1 MRKQYH
7 LWPAGTGFDAW
18 DVDRL
23 ISLARGLPV
32 HAVTVESVC
41 EVDTVYWFDGSTTAP
56 TVRAI
61 VKHARLMLDAD
72 LSFPVI
78 LGPDGRVMDGM
89 HRIARVMLEGR
100 TEVSAVRF
108 LTLPEPDHRTA
119 SPPISILTSIPE
131 LTEHSAVSA
140 SSARP
145 AARDAAARPRRS
157 ARGGPPARR
166 RPAAAREG
174 SFGFAVRRRPLAGV
188 GAMAAGRWVQG
199 LAPRWGRTRGMM
211 VICVRGAVS
220 AFVGGPPRPCRKRI
234 WTLSQYV
241 PGGRA

>member
-157 ARGGPPARR
+157 ARGGR
-166 RPAAAREG
+166 RPAEDQRQREKDRSVSLYAGDRSPEWVRWRQVDGFRGWHRDGAA
-174 SFGFAVRRRPLAGV
+174 L
-188 GAMAAGRWVQG
+188 
-199 LAPRWGRTRGMM
+199 
-211 VICVRGAVS
+211 
-220 AFVGGPPRPCRKRI
+220 GG
-234 WTLSQYV
+234 
-241 PGGRA
+241 